1 MQGPDE
7 RDRREAGAMKIRMF
21 ISIPVKDP
29 SVLQPVLDAA
39 DRIENVK
46 ASPVSQMHMTMRFIG
61 DIDDGKTKKVV
72 RCVEEAVEGVE
83 PFTVTL
89 KGSGCFPDRKRPSVL
104 WIGAYP
110 QDILKGISDRIAAN
124 LKAAN
129 IQFDEKPFKSHITV
143 GRCKGPVVADAFLDS
158 YADTEFTSFLCDE
171 ILIMRSELGPK
182 GAKHTVLERVG
193 LQR

>member
-7 RDRREAGAMKIRMF
+7 RDREEAGMMKIRMF
-21 ISIPVKDP
+21 ISVPVKDP
-29 SVLQPVLDAA
+29 SVLQPVLDAV
-39 DRIENVK
+39 DHIPNVR

-72 RCVEEAVEGVE
+72 RCIEQAVEGMD
-83 PFTVTL
+83 PFMITL
-89 KGSGCFPDRKRPSVL
+89 KGSGCFPNKKRPSVL

-110 QDILKGISDRIAAN
+110 QDVLKGISDRIASN

-143 GRCKGPVVADAFLDS
+143 GRCKGPVDTDAFLEV
-158 YADTEFTSFLCDE
+158 YKDTEFTSFSCDE
-171 ILIMRSELGPK
+171 ILVMRSELGPK
-182 GAKHTVLERVG
+182 GAKHTVLEKVG
-193 LQR
+193 LNR